1 MDSPALTLRSLKGD
15 AQSLTLEWTDG
26 VTQQITWRTLRDNCP
41 CAHCKTK
48 RAEPAPPAN
57 PFNILKPAEAAPL
70 KATSMKP
77 TGNYAYSIDFSD
89 GHNSGIYSLEYL
101 RELGDRSAAQS

>member
-1 MDSPALTLRSLKGD
+1 MNSANLTLRSLKGD
-15 AQSLTLEWTDG
+15 AASLSLEWSDG
-26 VTQQITWRTLRDNCP
+26 VSQHITWRSLRDNCP
-41 CAHCKTK
+41 CAHCRTK
-48 RAEPAPPAN
+48 RAEPPEPAN
-57 PFNILKPAEAAPL
+57 PFTILKPSEAAPL

-101 RELGDRSAAQS
+101 RELGAR